1 MCSSFRGRSKT
12 LFARAVKN
20 FRKEVERCHRL
31 WEKGGAPRFYRATT
45 PEEIARVYSVLEE
58 QQSAR
63 HAALGSKYVL
73 DEPAYR
79 AFYERLAMDGSEAE
93 LAALFAV
100 EAQGEIIA
108 TLFGIVHDGAFTLLR
123 ISTAGHAW
131 GHLSPGRLV
140 VVEAMKYFVA
150 RGVRRFDMGIGDY
163 LQTRVWRRRRAALRF
178 DRRPRPLS
186 FAGRAVSSPE
196 RPAAPEQ
203 AGARRLPAFQAGFA
217 ALNEGREADFR
228 PKGRSD
234 IRRARLS
241 RPSGVSATFLLQ
253 PVPHSPSC
261 PKAIQLRVLKH
272 ASRKAFAT

>member
-1 MCSSFRGRSKT
+1 
-12 LFARAVKN
+12 
-20 FRKEVERCHRL
+20 
-31 WEKGGAPRFYRATT
+31 
-45 PEEIARVYSVLEE
+45 VLEE

-73 DEPAYR
+73 DQPAYR

-131 GHLSPGRLV
+131 GHLSPSRLV

-163 LQTRVWRRRRAALRF
+163 PFKRGFGVEDVPLYDLTVARDLSALPGALFHRLKG
-178 DRRPRPLS
+178 RLRQNKL
-186 FAGRAVSSPE
+186 ARAVYQ
-196 RPAAPEQ
+196 R
-203 AGARRLPAFQAGFA
+203 
-217 ALNEGREADFR
+217 FR
-228 PKGRSD
+228 PN
-234 IRRARLS
+234 
-241 RPSGVSATFLLQ
+241 LQ
-253 PVPHSPSC
+253 
-261 PKAIQLRVLKH
+261 R
-272 ASRKAFAT
+272 

>member
-1 MCSSFRGRSKT
+1 MSSSFRGRSKT

-58 QQSAR
+58 KQSPR

-79 AFYERLAMDGSEAE
+79 AFYKRLAMDGSEAE

-131 GHLSPGRLV
+131 GHLSLGRLV

-163 LQTRVWRRRRAALRF
+163 LKRGFGVEDVLLYDLIVARDLSALPGALFHRLKGLL
-178 DRRPRPLS
+178 RQNKL
-186 FAGRAVSSPE
+186 ARAVYQ
-196 RPAAPEQ
+196 R
-203 AGARRLPAFQAGFA
+203 
-217 ALNEGREADFR
+217 FR
-228 PKGRSD
+228 PD
-234 IRRARLS
+234 
-241 RPSGVSATFLLQ
+241 
-253 PVPHSPSC
+253 
-261 PKAIQLRVLKH
+261 LK
-272 ASRKAFAT
+272 R

>member
-12 LFARAVKN
+12 TFARAVKN

-131 GHLSPGRLV
+131 GHLSPGT
-140 VVEAMKYFVA
+140 A
-150 RGVRRFDMGIGDY
+150 
-163 LQTRVWRRRRAALRF
+163 RRRR
-178 DRRPRPLS
+178 
-186 FAGRAVSSPE
+186 
-196 RPAAPEQ
+196 
-203 AGARRLPAFQAGFA
+203 
-217 ALNEGREADFR
+217 
-228 PKGRSD
+228 SD
-234 IRRARLS
+234 EIFRRARRAPL
-241 RPSGVSATFLLQ
+241 RHGVSATIRSNAGFGVEDVPLYDLIVARDLSALPGALFHRLKGRLRQNKLARAVYQRFRPDLQ
-253 PVPHSPSC
+253 
-261 PKAIQLRVLKH
+261 R
-272 ASRKAFAT
+272 